1 MDGPHDVGGRMDFGT
16 VTVDPGEPVFRA
28 RWEAAA
34 MVLVSAASARAPNQ
48 TLSAFRYAVERM
60 DPAH

>member
-1 MDGPHDVGGRMDFGT
+1 MDFGT